1 MDRRLEQD
9 AHDAPAHPPGARR
22 VEAVAAGRDATYPML
37 APAAAVAVASDQ
49 EAEDVQPCAG
59 HVNV

>member
-9 AHDAPAHPPGARR
+9 VPQRPGARR
-22 VEAVAAGRDATYPML
+22 FEAIQEQDRDALYPMV
-37 APAAAVAVASDQ
+37 APAAAVAATSEEEPADVAP
-49 EAEDVQPCAG
+49 AAG

>member
-9 AHDAPAHPPGARR
+9 VPQRPGARR
-22 VEAVAAGRDATYPML
+22 FGPVQEEHRDALYPMV
-37 APAAAVAVASDQ
+37 APAAAVAATSEE
-49 EAEDVQPCAG
+49 EAEDVAPAAG

>member
-9 AHDAPAHPPGARR
+9 AQQRAGAPEPRR
-22 VEAVAAGRDATYPML
+22 FDPIAEGDRDALYPMV
-37 APAAAVAVASDQ
+37 APAAAVAATFEGESADVAP
-49 EAEDVQPCAG
+49 AAG